1 MKTVRA
7 LPLLLLPLLAGAHGA
22 HEHGIGQLDLVVD
35 GDLIQAELSGP
46 GHNFVGFERA
56 PRDASERAAVAD
68 ARERL
73 QQGASLLGLPEAAR
87 CIRQDFH
94 LEGVPDDAH
103 QHTESGDLHGDWR
116 VRWRY
121 RCELPNA
128 LRQLELGLFDAF
140 PHTGEL
146 RWQLVVGSFQDGGRA
161 SAAAPRIGLLPPR

>member
-1 MKTVRA
+1 MKTALA
-7 LPLLLLPLLAGAHGA
+7 LPLLLLPVLTDAHGA

-56 PRDASERAAVAD
+56 PRDEAERGAIAA

-73 QQGASLLGLPEAAR
+73 ELGASLLGLPEAAR
-87 CIRQDFH
+87 CLRDDFA
-94 LEGVPDDAH
+94 LEGLPDDGH
-103 QHTESGDLHGDWR
+103 GHDHGDEAHGDWR

-121 RCELPNA
+121 RCEQPQA
-128 LRQLELGLFDAF
+128 LRQLDLGLFDAF
-140 PHTGEL
+140 PHTSEL

-161 SAAAPRIGLLPPR
+161 SAAAPRIGLLPTR